1 MLDPDT
7 ILFSNHVTPANE
19 FFASEKVEL
28 SLGLEPLANVVIH
41 LACAIFRLIISPFQ
55 QTLQF
60 TAYELFSA
68 YRNMELVAGVLL
80 AVCNQ
85 PQGQYIMYVAKT
97 NIDQYNYFLESFN
110 EARETYKFLSQRLF

>member
-1 MLDPDT
+1 MIDPDT
-7 ILFSNHVTPANE
+7 IAFSSHVTPADE

-28 SLGLEPLANVVIH
+28 SQSLEPLANVVIH
-41 LACAIFRLIISPFQ
+41 IACAIFRLIISPFQ

-68 YRNMELVAGVLL
+68 YRNMELALGVLL
-80 AVCNQ
+80 AVCNP

-97 NIDQYNYFLESFN
+97 NIDQYNYFLESFI
-110 EARETYKFLSQRLF
+110 EARETYKFLSQRIF